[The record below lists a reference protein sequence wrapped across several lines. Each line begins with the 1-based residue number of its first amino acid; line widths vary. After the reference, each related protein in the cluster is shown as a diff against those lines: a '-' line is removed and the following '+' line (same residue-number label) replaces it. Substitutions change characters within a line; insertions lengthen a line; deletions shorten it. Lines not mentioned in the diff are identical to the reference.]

1 VSVLGRRSKRGKEA
15 LSAADLVF
23 SGIVADIHSGAIRPR
38 DTLAERDLVQ
48 RFGVSRTPVRE
59 AIKRLFERG
68 FLESGPR
75 RVAAVKEITEKSI
88 RDLYR
93 LRMKLESDAALL
105 TAKNITARELMR
117 LRAINSEFSRAY
129 RARDLGRMLD
139 VRAQFHAA
147 LVEATRDL
155 WLTKILILL
164 RDEAYPVRHA
174 HWQDPVRASQAIQ
187 MHREMISAL
196 AATQASRYRELVLQ
210 QISDGLETYVSTLR
224 PAPRQARR
232 G

>member
-1 VSVLGRRSKRGKEA
+1 
-15 LSAADLVF
+15 
-23 SGIVADIHSGAIRPR
+23 
-38 DTLAERDLVQ
+38 VQ

-75 RVAAVKEITEKSI
+75 RVAVVKEITEKSI

-105 TAKNITARELMR
+105 TRSTSTAQELMR

-147 LVEATRDL
+147 LVEATRDCG
-155 WLTKILILL
+155 W
-164 RDEAYPVRHA
+164 
-174 HWQDPVRASQAIQ
+174 
-187 MHREMISAL
+187 
-196 AATQASRYRELVLQ
+196 
-210 QISDGLETYVSTLR
+210 
-224 PAPRQARR
+224 RR
-232 G
+232 S

>member
-1 VSVLGRRSKRGKEA
+1 VSARGSRSKRGKEA
-15 LSAADLVF
+15 PTAADLVF

-38 DTLAERDLVQ
+38 DTLSERDLVQ

-68 FLESGPR
+68 FLEAGPR

-105 TAKNITARELMR
+105 TARNITAQELMR

-155 WLTKILILL
+155 WLARILIML

-174 HWQDPVRASQAIQ
+174 HWQDPARASQAIQ
-187 MHREMISAL
+187 MHQGMISAL
-196 AATQASRYRELVLQ
+196 AARRASGYRDIVLR
-210 QISDGLETYVSTLR
+210 QISDGLDTYLSTLR
-224 PAPRQARR
+224 ATPRQRAR

>member
-1 VSVLGRRSKRGKEA
+1 MSVRRGRSKQT
-15 LSAADLVF
+15 AADAVF
-23 SGIVADIHSGAIRPR
+23 AGIVADIHSGAIRPR
-38 DTLAERDLVQ
+38 DSLSERDLVQ

-68 FLESGPR
+68 FVESGPR
-75 RVAAVKEITEKSI
+75 RVTVVREITEKSI

-105 TAKNITARELMR
+105 TAKNITAQELMR

-155 WLTKILILL
+155 WLAKILVML

-174 HWQDPVRASQAIQ
+174 HWQDPARASQAIQ
-187 MHREMISAL
+187 MHQQMIRAL
-196 AATQASRYRELVLQ
+196 AGRRAGEYRAIVLR
-210 QISDGLETYVSTLR
+210 QISDGLETYLSTLR
-224 PAPRQARR
+224 AAPRQGIRT
-232 G
+232 